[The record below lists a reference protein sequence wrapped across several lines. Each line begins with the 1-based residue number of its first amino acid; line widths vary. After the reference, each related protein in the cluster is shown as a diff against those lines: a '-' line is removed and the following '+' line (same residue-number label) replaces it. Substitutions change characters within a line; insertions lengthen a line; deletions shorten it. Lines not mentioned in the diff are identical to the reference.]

1 VEVTA
6 GVAAR
11 GRRPS
16 QNDAIDADPRANQP
30 PDSTRIRGLRRA
42 FSARVKSLRASVVL
56 TSLARIASAFSIPQ
70 PGESLPGSSPALS
83 GAPAPGP
90 APAAPGRLAAPGR
103 PLRRSLNAAV
113 AEGAFAE
120 VFGACATG
128 AVITGWALYLGASA
142 ALIGL
147 LGALPLG
154 AQVASLPAAW
164 FTSSRSRKA
173 VALWAV
179 GISRM
184 TFLPL
189 LALPTLDATP
199 ATKLHLFL
207 AIVAISTVASVI
219 GNTAWAAWMGDLV
232 PERLRGRFFGRR
244 TIFLSI
250 AGTLTSIGAAILLDR
265 LAPLGWTGAALSGL
279 TAAACLA
286 GVASVSLMLRQHEP
300 HAAAEPNVPAW
311 QALRLALRDRR
322 ARPFL
327 GYLLAWNAAVGISA
341 SFFAYHMLTN
351 LKTGFLVVAAH
362 GVGVAVVRILSAR
375 FWGHA
380 VDRIGAGPVL
390 IFCSFGIAAVP
401 LTWFFVTPERLW
413 PIAVDAGF
421 AAFLWAGHGIAAFDL
436 TIGLAPRASRP
447 IYLAAF
453 ATAGGLGFG
462 AASIAAGQLAA
473 LIPLHFELLGEVWTN
488 LHVLFLLS
496 AIGRLASAGLSLR
509 LHDPGA
515 RGTVPELVAAL
526 ADRLGIGV
534 VRPYLPV
541 LARIH
546 RR

>member
-1 VEVTA
+1 LKT
-6 GVAAR
+6 
-11 GRRPS
+11 
-16 QNDAIDADPRANQP
+16 
-30 PDSTRIRGLRRA
+30 
-42 FSARVKSLRASVVL
+42 LRASVVL
-56 TSLARIASAFSIPQ
+56 ASLARIASAFSIPQ
-70 PGESLPGSSPALS
+70 PGESLPASSPALA
-83 GAPAPGP
+83 GAPGSDRLPGQP
-90 APAAPGRLAAPGR
+90 PTPGR

-120 VFGACATG
+120 IFAACATG

-142 ALIGL
+142 AMIGL

-164 FTSSRSRKA
+164 FTSARSRKA

-179 GISRM
+179 GISRL

-189 LALPTLDATP
+189 LALPTLDALP

-207 AIVAISTVASVI
+207 GIVAISTVASVI
-219 GNTAWAAWMGDLV
+219 GNSAWVAWMGDLV
-232 PERLRGRFFGRR
+232 PDRLRGRFFGRR
-244 TIFLSI
+244 TIFLSV
-250 AGTLTSIGAAILLDR
+250 AGTLTSLGAAILLDR

-279 TAAACLA
+279 TATACLA
-286 GVASVSLMLRQHEP
+286 GVASVMLMLRQHEP
-300 HAAAEPNVPAW
+300 PAAAEPGVPAW

-341 SFFAYHMLTN
+341 SFFAYHMLAN

-362 GVGVAVVRILSAR
+362 GVGVAAVRIASAR
-375 FWGHA
+375 LWGHA

-390 IFCSFGIAAVP
+390 VFCSFGIAAVP
-401 LTWFFVTPERLW
+401 LTWFFVTPDRLW
-413 PIAVDAGF
+413 PIALDAVF

-462 AASIAAGQLAA
+462 AASMLAGQLASLLPA
-473 LIPLHFELLGEVWTN
+473 HFELAGDAWTN

-496 AIGRLASAGLSLR
+496 AVGRLAAAGLSLR

-515 RGTVPELVAAL
+515 RGDVRELVRAL
-526 ADRLGIGV
+526 ADRTGLGA
-534 VRPYLPV
+534 VRPYLPELV
-541 LARIH
+541 RLAR
-546 RR
+546 R

>member
-1 VEVTA
+1 LKT
-6 GVAAR
+6 
-11 GRRPS
+11 
-16 QNDAIDADPRANQP
+16 
-30 PDSTRIRGLRRA
+30 
-42 FSARVKSLRASVVL
+42 LRASVVL
-56 TSLARIASAFSIPQ
+56 ASLARIASAFSIPQ
-70 PGESLPGSSPALS
+70 PGESLPASSPALA
-83 GAPAPGP
+83 GAPASDR
-90 APAAPGRLAAPGR
+90 APGQPPTPGR

-120 VFGACATG
+120 IFAACATG

-142 ALIGL
+142 AMIGL
-147 LGALPLG
+147 LGALPVG

-164 FTSSRSRKA
+164 FTGTRSRKG

-179 GISRM
+179 GISRL

-189 LALPTLDATP
+189 LALPTLDTDP

-207 AIVAISTVASVI
+207 GIVAISTLASVI
-219 GNTAWAAWMGDLV
+219 GNSAWVAWMGDLV
-232 PERLRGRFFGRR
+232 PDRLRGRFFGRR
-244 TIFLSI
+244 TIFLNV
-250 AGTLTSIGAAILLDR
+250 AGTLTSLGAAILLDR

-279 TAAACLA
+279 TGAACLA
-286 GVASVSLMLRQHEP
+286 GVVSVVLMLRQHEP
-300 HAAAEPNVPAW
+300 PVAAEPGMPAW
-311 QALRLALRDRR
+311 QALGLALRDRR

-351 LKTGFLVVAAH
+351 LQTGFLVVAAH
-362 GVGVAVVRILSAR
+362 GVGVAMVRIASAR

-380 VDRIGAGPVL
+380 VDRIGAGPVVV
-390 IFCSFGIAAVP
+390 FCSFGIAAVP
-401 LTWFFVTPERLW
+401 LTWFFVTPDRLW
-413 PIAVDAGF
+413 PIALDAVF
-421 AAFLWAGHGIAAFDL
+421 AAFLWSGHNIAAFDL

-447 IYLAAF
+447 FYLGAF

-462 AASIAAGQLAA
+462 AASMLAGQLAT
-473 LIPLHFELLGEVWTN
+473 LIPTHFVLAGEAWTN

-496 AIGRLASAGLSLR
+496 ALGRLASAGLSLR

-515 RGTVPELVAAL
+515 RGTVRELVAAL

-534 VRPYLPV
+534 VRPYLPALV
-541 LARIH
+541 RIP